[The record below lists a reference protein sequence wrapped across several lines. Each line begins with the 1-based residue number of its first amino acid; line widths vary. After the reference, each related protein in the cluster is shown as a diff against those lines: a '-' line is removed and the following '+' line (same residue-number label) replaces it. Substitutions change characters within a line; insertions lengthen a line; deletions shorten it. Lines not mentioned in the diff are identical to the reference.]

1 MQECTINVTKSRLGA
16 GRSAYITAQSRE
28 SEEDPNGFVFKSC
41 AIRGSGPAFLGRAYR
56 NHARVV
62 FYKSN
67 FENIIAP
74 VGWDAWH
81 IKGKE

>member
-1 MQECTINVTKSRLGA
+1 VQGCIVNVTKSRLG
-16 GRSAYITAQSRE
+16 GHRSAYITAQDRE
-28 SEEDPNGFVFKSC
+28 SDEDPNGFVFKYC

-56 NHARVV
+56 SHSRVV
-62 FYKSN
+62 FYKSY
-67 FENIIAP
+67 FENIVAP